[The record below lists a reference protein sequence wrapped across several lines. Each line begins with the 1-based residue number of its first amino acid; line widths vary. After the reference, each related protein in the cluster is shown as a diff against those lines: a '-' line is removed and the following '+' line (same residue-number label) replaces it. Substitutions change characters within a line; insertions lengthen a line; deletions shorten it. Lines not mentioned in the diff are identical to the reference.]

1 MSAINIQA
9 AQTQLSRLV
18 EEVVARKEIVAGK
31 AGRPM
36 VVLTPW
42 QSSVAIRAGD
52 PLAGQI
58 WEAED
63 CGTVG
68 EELSRTSGENQKR
81 MLPCQMGLLKVR
93 TKPV

>member
-9 AQTQLSRLV
+9 AQTRLSRLV

-42 QSSVAIRAGD
+42 QPSVAIRAGD
-52 PLAGQI
+52 QVAGQI

-63 CGTVG
+63 CGTDG
-68 EELSRTSGENQKR
+68 EDLSRTSGENQKR
-81 MLPCQMGLLKVR
+81 MLSYQMGLLKVR